1 MMRQTVRSEGGFTV
15 PELMVAMTLSA
26 MIMAGI
32 FLAHKAGQD
41 AYLFGSARIEV
52 QQNARV
58 AVNRMIEEI
67 RRAGFDP
74 TVSGNFGI
82 QQATATTFSFRGDFG
97 DSNEVGKGDGVV
109 QATETIIYSLS
120 GTTLRRDAGAGAQPL
135 VEGVQALTFSYL
147 DKDGNATAHL
157 GLIRTVVMTV
167 ETKSEENPGSY
178 SPGNQRVKAVNRVRL
193 RNLS

>member
-74 TVSGNFGI
+74 TVFN
-82 QQATATTFSFRGDFG
+82 AVRGG
-97 DSNEVGKGDGVV
+97 SVPPVAARLTG
-109 QATETIIYSLS
+109 QP
-120 GTTLRRDAGAGAQPL
+120 RRVL
-135 VEGVQALTFSYL
+135 VERFG
-147 DKDGNATAHL
+147 
-157 GLIRTVVMTV
+157 R
-167 ETKSEENPGSY
+167 
-178 SPGNQRVKAVNRVRL
+178 
-193 RNLS
+193 